1 MSYIIAHRAN
11 GSTYKENTKEAIL
24 EVLTY
29 DYVDG
34 IEIDVHMTQDKK
46 FVVSHNEVLLCENKS
61 IKLISKEKYIH
72 LKQCKNLPLLE
83 EVLKQIKTNKYIL
96 LDLKVFKSEWKSWK
110 KLIHLLKKYPN
121 NYYLVSFSYPF
132 ILGFKK
138 QYPIYKM
145 GYLKGYIMNLDKEK
159 DILYGCFCY
168 LYQYTHEEGIW
179 TVNNKEEIKKWQQ
192 KKIFI
197 ITDKPEYVL

>member
-83 EVLKQIKTNKYIL
+83 DVLKQIY
-96 LDLKVFKSEWKSWK
+96 F
-110 KLIHLLKKYPN
+110 LI
-121 NYYLVSFSYPF
+121 
-132 ILGFKK
+132 
-138 QYPIYKM
+138 
-145 GYLKGYIMNLDKEK
+145 
-159 DILYGCFCY
+159 
-168 LYQYTHEEGIW
+168 
-179 TVNNKEEIKKWQQ
+179 
-192 KKIFI
+192 
-197 ITDKPEYVL
+197 